1 MNKKLRF
8 MWMLLL
14 TFVCSTIWAEKYDW
28 RNEKEYT
35 KVSFAATNDA
45 SETNVLTKGG
55 ITLTRSKASWEA
67 VSPEGGRTGWEFEP
81 KHHHHHY
88 G

>member
-35 KVSFAATNDA
+35 NLLA
-45 SETNVLTKGG
+45 EL
-55 ITLTRSKASWEA
+55 I
-67 VSPEGGRTGWEFEP
+67 
-81 KHHHHHY
+81 
-88 G
+88 